1 MIDLVTASNTHL
13 YQEQLRQMYRRRH
26 EIFVER
32 RGWSQLAH
40 QDGLEKDQFDTKDAI
55 YLLSI
60 RDDGSVD
67 GALRLLPTTV
77 PHLLSEVFPHAVTG
91 AVPRGPSIYEMT
103 RYFTL
108 RDHAERRRMRWVRGE
123 LLCAM
128 FEYCLGQGGEAITTM
143 LDTFYIHRMRQN
155 GWGEELIGPPTT
167 YDEGVAV
174 VAKIAVNEKNLNATR
189 LAHGVFWPAL
199 RKAPAMPKAA

>member
-1 MIDLVTASNTHL
+1 MIDVVTTSNAHL
-13 YQEQLRQMYRRRH
+13 FQGQLRQMFEHRY
-26 EIFVER
+26 EIFVKR
-32 RGWSQLAH
+32 RGWSQLAT
-40 QDGLEKDQFDTKDAI
+40 QDGQEKDQFDTASAV

-67 GALRLLPTTV
+67 GGLRLIPTTV
-77 PHLLSEVFPHAVTG
+77 PHLLSEVFPHAVAG
-91 AVPRGPSIYEMT
+91 EVPRGPSIHEMT

-128 FEYCLGQGGEAITTM
+128 FEYCLSQGGEWITTM
-143 LDTFYIHRMRQN
+143 LDSFYVHRMRQN
-155 GWGEELIGPPTT
+155 GWGEELIGPPTR

-174 VAKIAVNEKNLNATR
+174 VAKIAVNDKNLNATR
-189 LAHGVFWPAL
+189 LAHGIFWPAL
-199 RKAPAMPKAA
+199 RRPAEMPKAA